1 MTFIIDN
8 VYYTYMI
15 YTICMLPVRRYRTYQ
30 LYRVFAW
37 TYLDVK
43 HIEKFDGTNFQQWKH
58 GLTMQLELSGLQDL
72 VEVNVLSF
80 KKGRFSI

>member
-1 MTFIIDN
+1 MDPIPRID
-8 VYYTYMI
+8 VPI
-15 YTICMLPVRRYRTYQ
+15 Q
-30 LYRVFAW
+30 
-37 TYLDVK
+37 

-80 KKGRFSI
+80 NKGDSQFKLKPLDYEQMLFMIN

>member
-1 MTFIIDN
+1 MDPIPRI
-8 VYYTYMI
+8 
-15 YTICMLPVRRYRTYQ
+15 
-30 LYRVFAW
+30 
-37 TYLDVK
+37 DVK

-80 KKGRFSI
+80 TKKKGDSQFNFKPLDYDQMLFMIN

>member
-1 MTFIIDN
+1 MDPIPRI
-8 VYYTYMI
+8 
-15 YTICMLPVRRYRTYQ
+15 
-30 LYRVFAW
+30 
-37 TYLDVK
+37 DVK

-80 KKGRFSI
+80 NKGDSQFKL